1 VTEFCLKPE
10 TVFAL
15 LDEVSR
21 HRALEP
27 NETDMMEEILAMETA
42 PFKWNPRLEV
52 QLLTASHSPGGI
64 RRFAE
69 RIGVGEIVARQKLYR
84 LRKKR
89 NGCSMAQQLVRG

>member
-1 VTEFCLKPE
+1 MTEFCLKPE

-64 RRFAE
+64 ARFCRRHG
-69 RIGVGEIVARQKLYR
+69 IGNHFVAYQKLHR
-84 LRKKR
+84 MRRCQTRKADK
-89 NGCSMAQQLVRG
+89 ALVQG